1 MRLSELIARG
11 GTSFNN
17 QSGIDGEGY
26 SKLNR
31 HLSGLTFWRSN
42 QARRRKLREPQEA
55 ALGMVAAYLCA
66 DRGLPAE
73 QITNEAALVK
83 MPTGTGKSAVITVLC
98 RCLPLIK
105 RVLVLTPREALT
117 DQLYRYIR
125 QGFWSRMDYT
135 VDDKAIFSDEDG
147 AATGN
152 PVQLA
157 YVTKLLPSAVRSIL
171 GADSAQDRMILVGT
185 LQAMDMIRRNAQ
197 KALEPSPTEESLR
210 AGDLLRLVGK
220 FDLVIVD

>member
-1 MRLSELIARG
+1 
-11 GTSFNN
+11 
-17 QSGIDGEGY
+17 
-26 SKLNR
+26 
-31 HLSGLTFWRSN
+31 
-42 QARRRKLREPQEA
+42 
-55 ALGMVAAYLCA
+55 
-66 DRGLPAE
+66 
-73 QITNEAALVK
+73 
-83 MPTGTGKSAVITVLC
+83 
-98 RCLPLIK
+98 
-105 RVLVLTPREALT
+105 
-117 DQLYRYIR
+117 
-125 QGFWSRMDYT
+125 MDYT